1 MISKR
6 IQEIA
11 KYVEGYASLADIAC
25 DHGYLGIYV
34 ATKYHLDE
42 ILLTDI
48 NELPLKSA
56 INNASKLNISNIY
69 FKLGDGLAPLDHDYD
84 VICIAGLGGHL
95 LVDILKDGL
104 NRAKA
109 AKRLILSPNCDT
121 YVVREFL
128 AKNGFNI
135 TFEEMIFDKK
145 YYQIIIANYTGLNI
159 CYTTEE
165 LTFGPILLKTKSDIF
180 IKYYEDLLKRLEN
193 EYKKIRTENNKENL
207 LNKIE
212 TIKKILK

>member
-6 IQEIA
+6 LKEIA
-11 KYVEGYASLADIAC
+11 KYVEGYTSLADIAC

-56 INNASKLNISNIY
+56 IHNASKLNISNIY
-69 FKLGDGLAPLDHDYD
+69 FRLGNGLAPLEHDYD

-95 LVDILKDGL
+95 LVDILNEGI

-121 YVVREFL
+121 YVVRKFL
-128 AKNGFNI
+128 AKHGFNI

-145 YYQIIIANYTGLNI
+145 YYQIIIANYTGTDIRYSN
-159 CYTTEE
+159 EE
-165 LTFGPILLKTKSDIF
+165 LTFGPILLKTKPSIF
-180 IKYYEDLLKRLEN
+180 IQYYEELLKRFES
-193 EYKKIRTENNKENL
+193 EYKKIRDENSKQNL
-207 LNKIE
+207 LLKIE
-212 TIKKILK
+212 SIKKILK